1 MRPATLRFER
11 THLGGKG
18 VRLAN
23 GLLFERLAVVQPQI
37 SDRKSCDGSDDRTA
51 SRAECGARGL
61 RARNRAAEMP
71 HHGEV

>member
-18 VRLAN
+18 VRLVK
-23 GLLFERLAVVQPQI
+23 GLLSERLAIVQPQI
-37 SDRKSCDGSDDRTA
+37 SDRKSRDGSDDRTA

-61 RARNRAAEMP
+61 RARNRAAAMP